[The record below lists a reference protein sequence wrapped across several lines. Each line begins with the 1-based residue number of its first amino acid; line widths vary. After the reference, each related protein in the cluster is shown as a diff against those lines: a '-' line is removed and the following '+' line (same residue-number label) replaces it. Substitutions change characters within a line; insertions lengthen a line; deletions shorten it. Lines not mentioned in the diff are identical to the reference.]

1 METPTALINMVP
13 QKQSS
18 PRAPSLHLLTGVVLG
33 FCIARQ
39 FVAPIAV
46 IAVSLGIALL
56 LCLFSLVFAR
66 SDRPVWLICFIPA
79 VILSAWAYASWRLPS
94 PPAPEEL
101 ALPIREASLSFEI
114 TQVMQQR
121 TAYGS
126 ATGIGRVLEAS
137 QTSRLV
143 YGDRIYFRLK
153 LPPDPGFE
161 LLRGGHYRAVGLI
174 DAMDPSGE
182 ANSFTTYLTDTGVYH
197 RFTRIH
203 SLELSRPPSAFDA
216 FCQRMNERFESYL
229 RLGSPASGGLER
241 VYIAMLLGKKAE
253 LTPDQNDRFRAS
265 GTMHFFA
272 ISGLHI
278 GVIATVLAQ
287 FLLILRVPRKIS
299 PFIGL
304 PLLFLYV
311 EITGASPSAVR
322 AFLMALFFWFS
333 FALCRQRS
341 PLAALAA
348 SAVFVLIIAPAQL
361 WSLGFQLSYTVVL
374 SILLFGLPFYAE
386 TSVRLAPFTH
396 LPKSD
401 WSLGQRLYARSL
413 DAALLLFSVSF
424 SAWLASAP
432 LSAAFF
438 GYFSPSAIILNILL
452 VNLVAVAIISG
463 VISLV
468 LALVG
473 LPILS
478 EFINHAAWVT
488 IGLMDRIV
496 AAGIQVPYSTLPT
509 ADFSKTVAYTI
520 LTLYFTALIFIQRKK
535 SDTGGAALFLAV
547 PPAIVLTGLLFG
559 LL

>member
-1 METPTALINMVP
+1 MVS

-18 PRAPSLHLLTGVVLG
+18 HRAPSLYLLAGIVLG

-39 FVAPIAV
+39 LEAPFPV
-46 IAVSLGIALL
+46 VLLSLGVALL
-56 LCLFSLVFAR
+56 LCLVSLGFAR
-66 SDRPVWLICFIPA
+66 SDQPVWLICFIPA
-79 VILSAWAYASWRLPS
+79 AILSAGSYASWRLPS
-94 PPAPEEL
+94 PPGPEEL
-101 ALPIREASLSFEI
+101 ALPIREASLAFEV
-114 TQVMQQR
+114 TQIMQKR

-126 ATGIGRVLEAS
+126 ATGIGRVLQAS
-137 QTSRLV
+137 QTSRLA

-153 LPPDPGFE
+153 LPPDPDFE

-174 DAMDPSGE
+174 NAMDPATA
-182 ANSFTTYLTDTGVYH
+182 ANSFTSYLTDTGVFH
-197 RFTRIH
+197 QFTRIH
-203 SLELSRPPSAFDA
+203 SLELSRGPSAFDI
-216 FCQRMNERFESYL
+216 FCERMNERFESYL

-253 LTPDQNDRFRAS
+253 LTPDQSDRFRAS

-304 PLLFLYV
+304 PLLYLYV

-322 AFLMALFFWFS
+322 AFLMALFFWLS
-333 FALCRQRS
+333 LALCRQRS

-374 SILLFGLPFYAE
+374 SILLFGLPLYAK
-386 TSVRLAPFTH
+386 TSERLTPFSH
-396 LPKSD
+396 LPRND
-401 WSLGQRLYARSL
+401 WSPGQRLYARSL

-452 VNLVAVAIISG
+452 VNLVAVAIVTG

-473 LPILS
+473 LPLLS

-496 AAGIQVPYSTLPT
+496 AAGIQVPYSMLPT

-520 LTLYFTALIFIQRKK
+520 LTLYFAALIFIERKRGEA
-535 SDTGGAALFLAV
+535 GGAALFLAV

-559 LL
+559 SL